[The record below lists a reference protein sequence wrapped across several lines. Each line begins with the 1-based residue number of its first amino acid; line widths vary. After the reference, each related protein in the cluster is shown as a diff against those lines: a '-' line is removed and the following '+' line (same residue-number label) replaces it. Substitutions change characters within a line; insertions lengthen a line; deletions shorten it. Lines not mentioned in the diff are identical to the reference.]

1 MKNDRDLRNIGVRVV
16 LLVCCMLIFACDT
29 ENQYSTKYR
38 CSFYFDTAKHPTSIL
53 TRSLSNPG
61 MWVFVSV
68 QQKQG
73 VNHVMVSPNSGNKND
88 DEDIAM
94 TTEIENNRINY
105 NNLGANNGIIVG
117 CSNFN
122 GIMAYDRM
130 CPHCLEKSKDSPLE
144 WDDNKQQVRCKAC
157 KLTYMLETGNCT
169 TEKLLLLKYKVA
181 YGGEG
186 KPLQV
191 YN

>member
-1 MKNDRDLRNIGVRVV
+1 MKKGRDLRNIGTRIA
-16 LLVCCMLIFACDT
+16 LIVCCMLMFACDT

-73 VNHVMVSPNSGNKND
+73 VNHVMVSPNNGEQT
-88 DEDIAM
+88 EDIAM

-122 GIMAYDRM
+122 GIKAYDRL
-130 CPHCLEKSKDSPLE
+130 CPHCLNTSKNSSLE
-144 WDDNKQQVRCKAC
+144 WDGNYQQVKCKTC
-157 KLTYMLETGNCT
+157 KFIYLLETGNCT
-169 TEKLLLLKYKVA
+169 TESLRLLEYKVA

-186 KPLQV
+186 MPLQV